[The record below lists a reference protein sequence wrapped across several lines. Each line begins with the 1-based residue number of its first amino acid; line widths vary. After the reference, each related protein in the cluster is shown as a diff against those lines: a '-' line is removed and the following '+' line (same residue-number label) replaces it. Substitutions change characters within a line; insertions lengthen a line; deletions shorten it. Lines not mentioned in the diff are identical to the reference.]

1 MGSLVQ
7 LLLCIASWY
16 SRFSLDHIVSLLSVA
31 IFLLSL
37 PTLMF
42 FHHYFLSSSN
52 TASLFSSFNLLLS
65 CISLMD
71 SDTIPFV
78 VKEYC

>member
-7 LLLCIASWY
+7 ILLRIASWY
-16 SRFSLDHIVSLLSVA
+16 SRFSWDHIVSLLSVA

-42 FHHYFLSSSN
+42 FRHYFLPSSN
-52 TASLFSSFNLLLS
+52 TASLFLSLNLLLS
-65 CISLMD
+65 CLSLMD
-71 SDTIPFV
+71 GDKIPFV